1 MDTRTTYAGDT
12 VFRPEVFF
20 LGRTEGSGVV
30 RDSFGRVVRRCEIA
44 TSGAPH
50 SSYGAIHFDETFTYD
65 DGEVDVWRWALTCGA
80 DGRYVA
86 AEAVA
91 GSGIGGQRQG
101 DDYVFSFRRPV
112 GRARGLT
119 APTFSTRLTLLAPD
133 LALRSVRIRLFGA
146 PVGAMTAIHRRVSG

>member
-1 MDTRTTYAGDT
+1 LDTRTTYEGDT

-30 RDSFGRVVRRCEIA
+30 CDPFGRVARRCAIV

-50 SSYGAIHFDETFTYD
+50 AAYGAIHFDETFTYD
-65 DGEVDVWRWALTCGA
+65 DGEVDVWRWAITCGA
-80 DGRYVA
+80 DGQYVA
-86 AEAVA
+86 AEAAA
-91 GSGIGGQRQG
+91 GTGIAGQRQG

-119 APTFSTRLTLLAPD
+119 APTFTTRLTLLAPD
-133 LALRSVRIRLFGA
+133 LALKAVRVSLFGA
-146 PVGAMTAIHRRVSG
+146 PVASMTAIHRRLGD